1 MESKVNVVLITAAL
15 FVVIGGGVQMASA
28 SPRLAR
34 AAQTQQN
41 KTAPT
46 GTDNKTSPAA
56 DCSLLTPT
64 MLEKVLGDSFRADS
78 PEKALPMYGGASGS
92 SCTYRS
98 RGGVRVDFSVY
109 AETTAAKAKQD
120 FDKYAIAADD
130 SRGKPLIGDSA
141 YWVEPTKQT
150 LAIFV
155 LKGKVHFSISVHFSI
170 KMTTADE
177 KQLKDLAAAVAA
189 GI

>member
-1 MESKVNVVLITAAL
+1 M
-15 FVVIGGGVQMASA
+15 
-28 SPRLAR
+28 
-34 AAQTQQN
+34 
-41 KTAPT
+41 
-46 GTDNKTSPAA
+46 
-56 DCSLLTPT
+56 
-64 MLEKVLGDSFRADS
+64 
-78 PEKALPMYGGASGS
+78 
-92 SCTYRS
+92 
-98 RGGVRVDFSVY
+98 RVDFSVY

-120 FDKYAIAADD
+120 FDRYAVAADY
-130 SRGKPLIGDSA
+130 SRGKPSIGDSA

-177 KQLKDLAAAVAA
+177 KKLKDLAAAVAA